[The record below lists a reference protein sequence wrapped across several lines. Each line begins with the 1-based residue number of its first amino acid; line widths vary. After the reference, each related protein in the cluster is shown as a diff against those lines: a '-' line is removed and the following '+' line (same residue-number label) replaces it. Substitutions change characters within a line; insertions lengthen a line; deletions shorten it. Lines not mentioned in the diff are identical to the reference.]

1 MSQKA
6 LIDVSC
12 DLNGFFDQVVRA
24 AVRSQG
30 CSASNATLFYVV
42 TLLADYARPD
52 GLNREVLRQPL
63 TVLMQQALQSQGAER
78 FERLRSLGD
87 GVLYVSGFFGDHL
100 ASRGVEPRFVA
111 GLGSRAYDEAAAIL
125 RSAGTQSDGPDVLGE
140 LSSKFDRFVRVIAAV
155 ADAVQASAA
164 RGPEDI
170 LEIYER
176 WLRTG
181 SVGLAEA
188 LAAWG
193 VIPVRGDATLH

>member
-87 GVLYVSGFFGDHL
+87 SVLYVSGFFGDHL

-111 GLGSRAYDEAAAIL
+111 VLGSRAYDEAAAIL
-125 RSAGTQSDGPDVLGE
+125 RSAGTVSGPDVLGE

-155 ADAVQASAA
+155 ADAVQAMAA

-181 SVGLAEA
+181 SVSLAEA

-193 VIPVRGDATLH
+193 VTPVRGDATLH